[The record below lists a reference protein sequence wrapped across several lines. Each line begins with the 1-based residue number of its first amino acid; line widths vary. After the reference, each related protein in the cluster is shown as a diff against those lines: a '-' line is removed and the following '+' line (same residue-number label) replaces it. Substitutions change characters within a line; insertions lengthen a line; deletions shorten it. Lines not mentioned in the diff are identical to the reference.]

1 MGGEGFSLFL
11 RLGESKSSF
20 DLEKAV
26 CNHGFFM
33 MAPNRWIPSSKTL
46 ERPVRLADS
55 TRSVRVSILKP
66 CISVHKDSLLVRVH
80 DISPNDISKQDEVAI
95 LEQVRRMLRISHK
108 DEQDVK
114 QYHQKLLHIHL
125 SEDHDNDK
133 HGSGRLFRSPTLFE
147 DLVKC
152 LLLCNCKYIHLFNIY
167 VHIVICLY
175 ICTKFPLFFFLILI
189 YTESY

>member
-1 MGGEGFSLFL
+1 MLIMCGGARGGEGFSLFL

-33 MAPNRWIPSSKTL
+33 MAPNRWIPKSKTL

-55 TRSVRVSILKP
+55 TRSVKVSILKP
-66 CISVHKDSLLVRVH
+66 CISVHKDTLLVRVH

-114 QYHQKLLHIHL
+114 QYQQKLLHLHL
-125 SEDHDNDK
+125 SEDNDNDK
-133 HGSGRLFRSPTLFE
+133 PGSGRLFRSPTLFE

-152 LLLCNCKYIHLFNIY
+152 LLLCNCKYIY
-167 VHIVICLY
+167 
-175 ICTKFPLFFFLILI
+175 TFL
-189 YTESY
+189 